1 LYVICIALLSVKY
14 FFATS
19 KFTKIVEKNTPK
31 ATVQILDDL
40 NEDLENYFAN
50 TIIPQLYVDGNLVLR
65 KFTPPA
71 MKQFTLTQADINKN
85 IQDVT
90 DNIRYPTLVE
100 NINEVIATGDIL
112 EKEVQTTDK
121 RWFQMNILPYI
132 IRKENRTNGV
142 IITFVDITK
151 RIAILSELEK
161 LNAEHDTLL
170 YTLSHDIRQPLS
182 TIVLLADEL
191 VEAYDDKDKEQ
202 FTTWIEMLRSA
213 SKNMKILVEDFSNHV
228 YLESVIPNEDERL
241 NIEDIFHD
249 VILALRNDIY
259 NKGIDIETQFN
270 TSEIMF
276 SRKNLR
282 SIVFN
287 LLNNALKY
295 KKPGEILKILIT
307 TVKQDGFVVLSI
319 NDNGLGIDT
328 ENHKKIFNKFSRI
341 NPHIEG
347 TGMGLYIINR
357 MLTDKGGKIEVES
370 EIGKGSTFNV
380 YFKSDY

>member
-1 LYVICIALLSVKY
+1 M
-14 FFATS
+14 
-19 KFTKIVEKNTPK
+19 EKTTPK
-31 ATVQILDDL
+31 VSANELDVL

-50 TIIPQLYVDGNLVLR
+50 TIIPQLFVDGNLILR

-71 MKQFTLTQADINKN
+71 MKQFTLTHADINKN

-90 DNIRYPTLVE
+90 DNIRYPTLIE
-100 NINEVIATGDIL
+100 NINEVIATGEIL

-151 RIAILSELEK
+151 RIAILNELEK

-191 VEAYDDKDKEQ
+191 MEAYNNKDTEL
-202 FTTWIEMLRSA
+202 FTTWIETLTRA
-213 SKNMKILVEDFSNHV
+213 SKNMKTLLEDFTEHIKV
-228 YLESVIPNEDERL
+228 ESGIPNEDERL

-249 VILALRNDIY
+249 VLLALRNDIY
-259 NKGIDIETQFN
+259 NNGIDIQTQFN
-270 TSEIMF
+270 TSEITF

-287 LLNNALKY
+287 LLNNAIKY
-295 KKPGEILKILIT
+295 KKTGEPLKILIT
-307 TVKQDGFVVLSI
+307 TVKQPGYVVLSI
-319 NDNGLGIDT
+319 NDTGLGIDT
-328 ENHKKIFNKFSRI
+328 RNHKTIFDKFSRI

-370 EIGKGSTFNV
+370 VIGEGSTFNV
-380 YFKSDY
+380 YIKSDY

>member
-1 LYVICIALLSVKY
+1 M
-14 FFATS
+14 
-19 KFTKIVEKNTPK
+19 IVEK
-31 ATVQILDDL
+31 ATLEVLVNELDDL

-50 TIIPQLYVDGNLVLR
+50 TIIPQLYVDGNLILR

-71 MKQFTLTQADINKN
+71 MKQFTLTHADINKN

-90 DNIRYPTLVE
+90 DNIRYPTLIE
-100 NINEVIATGDIL
+100 NINEVISTGDIL

-121 RWFQMNILPYI
+121 RWFQMNILPYK

-151 RIAILSELEK
+151 RIAILHELEQ
-161 LNAEHDTLL
+161 LNAEHETLL
-170 YTLSHDIRQPLS
+170 YTLTHDVRQPLS

-191 VEAYDDKDKEQ
+191 VHAYNSKDTEQ
-202 FTTWIEMLRSA
+202 FTAWIDMLTRA
-213 SKNMKILVEDFSNHV
+213 SLNMKELLEQFSNHV
-228 YLESVIPNEDERL
+228 HIEAVLPSEDERV
-241 NIEDIFHD
+241 NIEDIFSD

-259 NKGIDIETQFN
+259 NNGIVIKTQFH

-287 LLNNALKY
+287 LLNNAIKY
-295 KKPGEILKILIT
+295 KKTGESLEILVT
-307 TVKQDGFVVLSI
+307 TVKQEGYVVLSI

-328 ENHKKIFNKFSRI
+328 GNHKTIFDKFSRI
-341 NPHIEG
+341 NPQIEG

-357 MLTDKGGKIEVES
+357 MLTDKGGKIEVDS
-370 EIGKGSTFNV
+370 VIGNGSTFNV

>member
-1 LYVICIALLSVKY
+1 M
-14 FFATS
+14 
-19 KFTKIVEKNTPK
+19 EKNTPK
-31 ATVQILDDL
+31 VSTSELYVL

-50 TIIPQLYVDGNLVLR
+50 TIIPQLFVDGNLILR

-71 MKQFTLTQADINKN
+71 MKQFTLTDADINKN

-90 DNIRYPTLVE
+90 DNIRYPTLLE
-100 NINEVIATGDIL
+100 NINEVIATGVIL

-132 IRKENRTNGV
+132 IKSENRTNGV

-151 RIAILSELEK
+151 RIAILNELEK

-191 VEAYDDKDKEQ
+191 TEAYNKKDTEQ
-202 FTTWIEMLRSA
+202 FTTWIETLTRA
-213 SKNMKILVEDFSNHV
+213 SKNMKTLVEDFTEHIKVDSK
-228 YLESVIPNEDERL
+228 IPNEDERL

-259 NKGIDIETQFN
+259 NNGINIKTEFN
-270 TSEIMF
+270 SSEILF

-287 LLNNALKY
+287 LLSNAIKY
-295 KKPGEILKILIT
+295 KKTDETLKILIT
-307 TVKQDGFVVLSI
+307 TGKQEGFVVLSI
-319 NDNGLGIDT
+319 RDNGLGIDKRHHQT
-328 ENHKKIFNKFSRI
+328 IFDKFSRL
-341 NPHIEG
+341 NDQVEG
-347 TGMGLYIINR
+347 TGIGLYIIKR
-357 MLTDKGGKIEVES
+357 MLTDKGGKIEIES
-370 EIGKGSTFNV
+370 DIGNGSTFHV

>member
-1 LYVICIALLSVKY
+1 M
-14 FFATS
+14 
-19 KFTKIVEKNTPK
+19 EKAKLEVLVTE
-31 ATVQILDDL
+31 LDDL

-50 TIIPQLYVDGNLVLR
+50 TIIPQLYVDGNLILR

-90 DNIRYPTLVE
+90 DNIRYLTLIE
-100 NINEVIATGDIL
+100 NINEVISTGEIL

-121 RWFQMNILPYI
+121 RWFQMNILPYK

-151 RIAILSELEK
+151 RIAILHELEQ

-170 YTLSHDIRQPLS
+170 YTLTHDIRQPLS

-191 VEAYDDKDKEQ
+191 TDAYNNKDKEH
-202 FTTWIEMLRSA
+202 FTTSIEILTRA
-213 SKNMKILVEDFSNHV
+213 SKNMKALLKEFTSHV
-228 YLESVIPNEDERL
+228 HVESVIPNEDERV
-241 NIEDIFHD
+241 NIEDIFND

-259 NKGIDIETQFN
+259 NNGIDIKTQFD
-270 TSEIMF
+270 TSEIVF

-287 LLNNALKY
+287 LLSNAIKY
-295 KKPGEILKILIT
+295 KKTGESLEILIT
-307 TVKQDGFVVLSI
+307 TVKQGGYVVLSI
-319 NDNGLGIDT
+319 KDNGLGIDT
-328 ENHKKIFNKFSRI
+328 SNHKTIFDKFSRI
-341 NPHIEG
+341 NPLIEG

-370 EIGKGSTFNV
+370 VIDDGSTFNV